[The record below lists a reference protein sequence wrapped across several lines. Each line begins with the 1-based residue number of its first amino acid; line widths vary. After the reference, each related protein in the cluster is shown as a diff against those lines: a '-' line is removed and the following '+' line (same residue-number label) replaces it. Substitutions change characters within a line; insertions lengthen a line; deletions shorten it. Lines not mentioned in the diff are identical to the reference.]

1 MTHPFALKR
10 NDVTA
15 PHYTCEGSN
24 LRTGMKHVSGG
35 PFISVSLEKEAEA
48 KVAEA

>member
-10 NDVTA
+10 NDA
-15 PHYTCEGSN
+15 PASHHSCEGSN
-24 LRTGMKHVSGG
+24 LKTGMRHVFGG
-35 PFISVSLEKEAEA
+35 PFLSVSLEEEAGA